1 MKSIDEEKIVQFS
14 KRNVSIMRL
23 PLAFPEL
30 RKHRQS
36 EETLS
41 GKTSG
46 VANYQRAQVMLFAL
60 GLVAAVACAV
70 LALRAAVWL
79 PG

>member
-1 MKSIDEEKIVQFS
+1 MKPRNKEKPGQLS
-14 KRNVSIMRL
+14 ETNVSVIRL

-30 RKHRQS
+30 AKHRQS
-36 EETLS
+36 EETLG

-46 VANYQRAQVMLFAL
+46 VANYQRAQVMLLAF
-60 GLVAAVACAV
+60 GLVAAVAGAV
-70 LALRAAVWL
+70 LALRAAVWV

>member
-1 MKSIDEEKIVQFS
+1 MKSIDEEKIVQLS
-14 KRNVSIMRL
+14 KRNVSVMRL

-30 RKHRQS
+30 AKPRQS

-60 GLVAAVACAV
+60 CLVAAVAGAI
-70 LALRAAVWL
+70 LALRAAVWV